1 MTYNFI
7 TDILPEHITCTC
19 GTKGSHEDTEM
30 CLKEG
35 IVVFDPG
42 VTDAFDPTIV
52 TYRYDDD
59 PVAMAL
65 IATIEDLIWT
75 ARAQNMLIWF
85 NRRERDRIDKQY
97 EDTVKKMKSE
107 QDHLD
112 GDIRSLK
119 AGLAASEGEVHTL
132 RRAQERYKM
141 LLEEMA
147 RATGQFVDKAL
158 LETPVQRV
166 VKQYLTPPEEYLSPE
181 HVMGKDLGMFDADK
195 TWTFDP
201 GNDDWLRAAV
211 GSYAEPRTTKKK

>member
-1 MTYNFI
+1 MSWRNMGI
-7 TDILPEHITCTC
+7 SDRLPDHITCTC
-19 GTKGSHEDTEM
+19 GVKGAHDETEM

-35 IVVFDPG
+35 IIVFDPG

-52 TYRYDDD
+52 TYRYEDD

-65 IATIEDLIWT
+65 IATIQDLIWT
-75 ARAQNMLIWF
+75 ARAQNILMWW
-85 NRRERDRIDKQY
+85 NRTERERIDRQY
-97 EDTVKKMKSE
+97 EETVKKMKSE
-107 QDHLD
+107 KDHLD

-119 AGLAASEGEVHTL
+119 AGLAASEGEVHAL

-147 RATGQFVDKAL
+147 RATGQFVDKTL

-166 VKQYLTPPEEYLSPE
+166 VKEYLTPS
-181 HVMGKDLGMFDADK
+181 VDLGMFDADK
-195 TWTFDP
+195 NWTFDP